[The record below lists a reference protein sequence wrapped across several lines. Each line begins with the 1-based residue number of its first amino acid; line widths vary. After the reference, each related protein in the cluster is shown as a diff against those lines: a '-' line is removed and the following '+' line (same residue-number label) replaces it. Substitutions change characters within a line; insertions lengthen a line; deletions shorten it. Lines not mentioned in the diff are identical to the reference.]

1 MAKRSTAGLMGIG
14 TLLLAAAPARA
25 YHIECRWAE
34 RVGSV
39 TQPLGGDGT
48 TVMWANGSS
57 HRVRIQFGVFDDA
70 QGPAPVGGFLAWNQ
84 GTLTTTSGIN
94 TRTPGRLLPFTL
106 APPNGNG
113 LPLSDPFIELAG
125 IDAARGE
132 QLVPWLCAPD
142 GQVPPM
148 PPPDVLGLNAFVSVF
163 EFTTVVNGPN
173 QVVAAGHL
181 LVGAQW
187 FLGSSQPPDCGDPS
201 DRGS

>member
-1 MAKRSTAGLMGIG
+1 
-14 TLLLAAAPARA
+14 
-25 YHIECRWAE
+25 
-34 RVGSV
+34 
-39 TQPLGGDGT
+39 
-48 TVMWANGSS
+48 
-57 HRVRIQFGVFDDA
+57 VFDDA

-201 DRGS
+201 DPSDDMPGFVMYLPNAVFPGAQFSCNLNVVPAPGMAMLVGAGALAISRRRR